1 MSKLTIS
8 TIDPV
13 PRKRIGVGGTMMAY
27 AETGVGSPIVF
38 LHGNPTSSY
47 LWRNIIPYLSGL
59 GRCLAPDLIG
69 MGTSGKAP
77 DGSYRFVDHA
87 RYLDAWF
94 DRLELNR
101 GVTMV
106 VHDWGSALGFH
117 WANRHRT
124 AIKGIPYMEAIVGP
138 RRWDDFPSTARNVF
152 QALRSPVGEEMVLQR
167 NLFIERILP
176 ARVIRPL
183 SAQEMENYR
192 RPFLNPGEGRRPM
205 LTWPREIPI
214 EGEPAD
220 VTAIV
225 EDYAAWLAG
234 SDVPKLFIN
243 ADPGLILTGRPREAC
258 RRWPNQQEVTVR
270 GSHFVQEDSPH
281 AIGQAIADWYKTLI

>member
-1 MSKLTIS
+1 MVRHHLAAMVLLATYLMMPPPMAVGDHFEINFAAPLSEWDQLRLFNSDAECEASLGGCRQEPPGGLPAMLGSRTDAISAMLAAKCISNHDPHLKSIFRNRAARRQFTRLEESTLNGTRHNPTAHSRGTAIRCLQAAPVFYEFSLEFSPGRHPMSKLTIS

-13 PRKRIGVGGTMMAY
+13 PRNRIDVGGTVTAY

-101 GVTMV
+101 GVTM
-106 VHDWGSALGFH
+106 
-117 WANRHRT
+117 
-124 AIKGIPYMEAIVGP
+124 GP
-138 RRWDDFPSTARNVF
+138 
-152 QALRSPVGEEMVLQR
+152 
-167 NLFIERILP
+167 
-176 ARVIRPL
+176 
-183 SAQEMENYR
+183 
-192 RPFLNPGEGRRPM
+192 
-205 LTWPREIPI
+205 
-214 EGEPAD
+214 
-220 VTAIV
+220 
-225 EDYAAWLAG
+225 
-234 SDVPKLFIN
+234 
-243 ADPGLILTGRPREAC
+243 
-258 RRWPNQQEVTVR
+258 
-270 GSHFVQEDSPH
+270 
-281 AIGQAIADWYKTLI
+281 